1 MYPLVC
7 NETELSYTRAIA
19 CSYCLGA
26 EVVMPD
32 EPPLVR
38 QWILLRTLSAR
49 RHGATVKELG
59 EELGPQEF
67 SEKIREKLGGWE
79 ESTCKGRKTGHC
91 NVDIGFS
98 CVWHWGTDRERA
110 KKPSRHAHLAERPP
124 LLL

>member
-1 MYPLVC
+1 
-7 NETELSYTRAIA
+7 
-19 CSYCLGA
+19 
-26 EVVMPD
+26 MPD
-32 EPPLVR
+32 EPPLAR

-67 SEKIREKLGGWE
+67 SDKIREKLGGWE

-98 CVWHWGTDRERA
+98 CVWHCGNRSRNRERA

>member
-1 MYPLVC
+1 
-7 NETELSYTRAIA
+7 
-19 CSYCLGA
+19 
-26 EVVMPD
+26 MPD

-59 EELGPQEF
+59 KELGKEPGPQEF

-79 ESTCKGRKTGHC
+79 ESTCKGRKTEHC

-98 CVWHWGTDRERA
+98 CVWHCGNRSRKSE
-110 KKPSRHAHLAERPP
+110 KGHRHAHLAERPP